1 MEFRFLP
8 KKGIAIFVTGL
19 LKEFKVYG
27 PVKKD
32 GFLVY
37 GEIASPSD
45 LNLLHTPTPLSP
57 KQYLFPPRETL
68 LKFRNNNSENK
79 TSIAPVT
86 DAPAPGPS
94 GIRPRAIH
102 SIPRLDRVFA
112 Y

>member
-8 KKGIAIFVTGL
+8 KKGIAIFVTGM

-32 GFLVY
+32 GFSVY

-45 LNLLHTPTPLSP
+45 LNLLHTPTHLSP

-79 TSIAPVT
+79 TSIEPVAEAH
-86 DAPAPGPS
+86 DQVHFGSFPS
-94 GIRPRAIH
+94 HIYSDLI
-102 SIPRLDRVFA
+102 IKVFKGE
-112 Y
+112 